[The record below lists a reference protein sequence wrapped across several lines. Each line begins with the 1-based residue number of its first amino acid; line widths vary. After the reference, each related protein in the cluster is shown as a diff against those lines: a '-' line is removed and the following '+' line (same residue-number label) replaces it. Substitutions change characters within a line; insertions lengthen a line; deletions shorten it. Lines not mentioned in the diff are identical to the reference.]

1 MDDFDPPTQTDSS
14 APLVDYDSVSELTN
28 PEPVRTVPETRN
40 AARAVL
46 AREAAECRRTRV
58 VRDGTAPLRRS
69 TSVPVPT
76 EPKAVAISPYPECGS
91 VWRTTISG
99 PAGWRVAMVDPILC
113 VVDLVAYDGTACRNQ
128 VSFYDLARDYRFDET
143 PPRAPAES
151 RSLTSAPGDMK
162 AGLTSSRPKL
172 SIVPAAGELYQ
183 CRAMEYGADKYARG
197 NYHNGPP
204 AGVTPAARVM
214 GYVDAALRHLRAVAD
229 AYNRE
234 SPVAQG
240 PASLTFGAALAAQDT
255 VASGGFPASGLPH
268 LAHAMASVALAI
280 QCGVDDSLLPDDP
293 GQPWKNGEVTE
304 DRSPEAAARFGAR

>member
-40 AARAVL
+40 AARCVL
-46 AREAAECRRTRV
+46 AREAAEAIHAR
-58 VRDGTAPLRRS
+58 ALPRS
-69 TSVPVPT
+69 IVH
-76 EPKAVAISPYPECGS
+76 
-91 VWRTTISG
+91 
-99 PAGWRVAMVDPILC
+99 
-113 VVDLVAYDGTACRNQ
+113 
-128 VSFYDLARDYRFDET
+128 T
-143 PPRAPAES
+143 PPRAPVES
-151 RSLTSAPGDMK
+151 RSLTSTPGDMK

-183 CRAMEYGADKYARG
+183 CRAMEYGADKYKRG
-197 NYHNGPP
+197 NYHNAPP
-204 AGVTPAARVM
+204 EGVAPAARVM

-240 PASLTFGAALAAQDT
+240 PASLTFGAALAARDT

-293 GQPWKNGEVTE
+293 GQPWKNDEVTD
-304 DRSPEAAARFGAR
+304 DRSPEAAALLAGSRS